1 MTSVSGSNYMTK
13 TSTKMAACLAVSLMG
28 AGYVSAQEVSTSEI
42 VNKLAPNRSLK
53 RSVLS
58 SAGMNAADK
67 DFLRRLPGRGISFE
81 QRTKLAVIVADKKL
95 PSIDIPIQFE
105 FDSAKITFDAY
116 KQVEALANALKN
128 PKLAKT
134 RVSVN
139 GYTDAKGTDQHN
151 HVLSEERAASVQEA
165 LINEFG
171 IAPDR
176 LVAVGF
182 GEEGLK
188 APDDPEG
195 AVNRRVEV
203 VSIGEL

>member
-1 MTSVSGSNYMTK
+1 M
-13 TSTKMAACLAVSLMG
+13 
-28 AGYVSAQEVSTSEI
+28 
-42 VNKLAPNRSLK
+42 
-53 RSVLS
+53 
-58 SAGMNAADK
+58 
-67 DFLRRLPGRGISFE
+67 
-81 QRTKLAVIVADKKL
+81 ADKKL